1 MAKGIVIAGMAGV
14 GKTVLAQK
22 YANIMDLDHLLYKYT
37 YPKEILENKVFEQLR
52 GFLQGRTLNP
62 KWPENYISKIFEAL
76 EQYDIVL
83 VPASREIIEYFEK
96 INFDYFLCYPTVK
109 SKTIYLERY
118 KNRNTNQEWIGKM
131 NQNFQNDVKYFESKK
146 ARKLVLSGNET
157 LEDKL
162 KELEMIK

>member
-1 MAKGIVIAGMAGV
+1 MSKGIVIAGMAGV

-22 YANIMDLDHLLYKYT
+22 YKNIMDLDHLLYKYT
-37 YPKEILENKVFEQLR
+37 YSKEILENKAFEQLK

-62 KWPENYISKIFEAL
+62 KWPENYISPIFEAL

-96 INFDYFLCYPTVK
+96 INFEYFLCYPTEK

-118 KNRNTNQEWIGKM
+118 KNRNTNQDWIEKM
-131 NQNFQNDVKYFESKK
+131 NQNFEKDVKYFESKK
-146 ARKLVLSGNET
+146 ARKIVLSGNET
-157 LEDKL
+157 LESKL
-162 KELEMIK
+162 KELGMIQ